1 MPEPAAAPGRT
12 VQDGSGPAVGAAQLA
27 ALRALD
33 TPTVCNALDLV
44 DPAFGL
50 HAVTSRPLRCVY
62 PHLPPMVG
70 FARTAT
76 IRAATP
82 PRDRAATAELRVA
95 YYEYV
100 ARGPGPT
107 VVVMEDLDGELAG
120 SGCMWGEVN
129 TTIHQRLGSLGVVT
143 NGSVRD
149 VPDNAEG
156 FQLLAGGVVP
166 SRAHTHVV
174 SFGEPVTVHGMAV
187 RHGDLV
193 HADQHG
199 AVVVPASLV
208 DEVVAA
214 AGTVTRRE
222 QALLAS
228 VRKDGFTV
236 SVLREAM
243 RASSELH

>member
-1 MPEPAAAPGRT
+1 MPDLVTE
-12 VQDGSGPAVGAAQLA
+12 AQLEQ
-27 ALRALD
+27 LRALD

-44 DPAFGL
+44 DPDFDL
-50 HAVTSRPLRCVY
+50 PSFTSSPLRCVY
-62 PHLPPMVG
+62 PDLPPMVG

-76 IRAATP
+76 IRAVHP
-82 PRDRAATAELRVA
+82 PRDKAATTALRVA

-100 ARGPGPT
+100 ATAPGPT
-107 VVVMEDLDGELAG
+107 VVVMEDLDGPRAG

-129 TTIHQRLGSLGVVT
+129 TTIHQKLGVLGTVT
-143 NGSVRD
+143 NGSIRD
-149 VPDNAEG
+149 VPDNAPG
-156 FQLLAGGVVP
+156 FQILAGGVTP

-174 SFGEPVTVHGMAV
+174 GFGETVSVMGMVVA
-187 RHGDLV
+187 HGDLV

-199 AVVVPASLV
+199 AVVVPPHLV

-228 VRKDGFTV
+228 LRAPGFAIADLQAA
-236 SVLREAM
+236 LR
-243 RASSELH
+243 SSAEIH